1 MDMAPLPVSVSNINT
16 TSPTDGHGPSSI
28 QSGEILILDDLIR
41 QRAADSDQV
50 PLLAFPKSE
59 RGITDYEEFTG
70 QRLDLF
76 IDQAAKYYVRCGL
89 KAVGRMYCCGVEAQ
103 S

>member
-1 MDMAPLPVSVSNINT
+1 MASLSTT
-16 TSPTDGHGPSSI
+16 TSYVSSASSTNGNTPSSAKSD
-28 QSGEILILDDLIR
+28 QILILDDLIR
-41 QRAADSDQV
+41 QRATDSDQI

-70 QRLDLF
+70 QHLDRF

-89 KAVGRMYCCGVEAQ
+89 EPVGEVQ
-103 S
+103 

>member
-1 MDMAPLPVSVSNINT
+1 MNMASMSTT
-16 TSPTDGHGPSSI
+16 TSSISSASSTNGHTPSSAKFD
-28 QSGEILILDDLIR
+28 QVLILDDLIR
-41 QRAADSDQV
+41 QRATDSDQV

-70 QRLDLF
+70 QHLDRF

-89 KAVGRMYCCGVEAQ
+89 KPVREVR
-103 S
+103 

>member
-1 MDMAPLPVSVSNINT
+1 MAALPLSKANINIL
-16 TSPTDGHGPSSI
+16 SPTNGHSPSFA

-50 PLLAFPKSE
+50 PLLAFPESE

-70 QRLDLF
+70 QRLDRF
-76 IDQAAKYYVRCGL
+76 IDRAAKYYVHYGL
-89 KAVGRMYCCGVEAQ
+89 EPVVRTHPCIVQAQ